1 MPYVRRNADGVIT
14 SVSIEEGD
22 QGNEFVAD
30 GDSELLN
37 FLSETLDENNPLR
50 FLISS
55 DLDLTRVLE
64 DLIDLLVSRGV
75 VNFTDFPDP
84 AQEKLLQ
91 RRKARTRLQRD
102 GGETLLVQD
111 EDILRL

>member
-1 MPYVRRNADGVIT
+1 MPYVKRDSDGSIIA
-14 SVSIEEGD
+14 VSIRGEG
-22 QGNEFVAD
+22 QEEFVAD
-30 GDSELLN
+30 GDSELMN
-37 FLSETLDENNPLR
+37 FLSETLAEDNPLR

-64 DLIDLLVSRGV
+64 DLIDLLVSRGI
-75 VNFTDFPDP
+75 VNFTDFPDA

-91 RRKARTRLQRD
+91 RRKARTNLQKG